1 MKNLI
6 DSLQAWWSGTSQ
18 REQRLVIA
26 CSVLLV
32 MGAIYWG
39 VLQPLNQRAELAQA
53 RIQSEKQLLNW
64 VTNKADEITELR
76 GSGGIAVSTQP
87 LNQVVSSSIRRYK
100 IELIRVQPRGEMLQV
115 WIKPVPFNQFV
126 DWLTF
131 LKEKQGVD
139 VEFMDIDRS
148 DRPGVIEINRLQF
161 KRG

>member
-6 DSLQAWWSGTSQ
+6 DSLQTWWNGTSQ

-32 MGAIYWG
+32 IGVIYWG
-39 VLQPLNQRAELAQA
+39 VLQPLNQRAELAQT

-76 GSGGIAVSTQP
+76 GAGGTAASTQP